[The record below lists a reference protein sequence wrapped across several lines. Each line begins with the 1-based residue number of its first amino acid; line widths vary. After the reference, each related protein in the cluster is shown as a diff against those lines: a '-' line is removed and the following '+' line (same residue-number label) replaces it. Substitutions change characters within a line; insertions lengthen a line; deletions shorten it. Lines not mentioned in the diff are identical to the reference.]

1 MASGLFIGLEEEEL
15 LAIRKTAVDAIK
27 KGLAVVS
34 YSDSGSS
41 VTKSWA
47 LPPKQMLD
55 EASFALYN
63 FDPLAYAALKRTSV
77 LSTNW
82 QYRRY

>member
-1 MASGLFIGLEEEEL
+1 MASGLFIGLEEGEL
-15 LAIRKTAVDAIK
+15 LAIRKAAIAGIT
-27 KGLAVVS
+27 KGLNIVS

-41 VTKSWA
+41 VSKQWA
-47 LPPKQMLD
+47 MPPREMLD
-55 EASFALYN
+55 EASYALYN
-63 FDPLAYAALKRTSV
+63 FDPQQYAALKRTSV